1 MLDEREMTEK
11 EVLLRD
17 IATIKQTINRDWV
30 DLTSLSLSH
39 DERNALR
46 VHIEQCVQDL
56 KGLMQRLGELP
67 PESR

>member
-1 MLDEREMTEK
+1 MTEK

-17 IATIKQTINRDWV
+17 IATIKQTINRDWG

-39 DERNALR
+39 DERSALR

-56 KGLMQRLGELP
+56 EELMQRLDELP